1 MVDKM
6 NRIKQLRK
14 ENNITVKDLANEIGI
29 SQSMLSNYENGNST
43 PRNRDIYDR
52 LADYFNV
59 STGYVMGV
67 SDGRKQIN
75 WEKFDEHITDAQKY
89 EIQMLDKGFDLD
101 VLLDEKIELRI
112 DEKPLSKEERKA
124 LSLFIEALRELRK

>member
-1 MVDKM
+1 M
-6 NRIKQLRK
+6 
-14 ENNITVKDLANEIGI
+14 ANEIGI

-43 PRNRDIYDR
+43 PRNKDVYDR

-75 WEKFDEHITDAQKY
+75 WEEFDSKITDAHKY

-112 DEKPLSKEERKA
+112 DEKPLSKEEHKA